1 MLTTNSWMGGRNLF
15 LGIAYLVVAGLSL
28 LVCLAFL
35 LCYYLGCFGLL
46 KRRKYGDVSQLSW
59 NKKAS

>member
-1 MLTTNSWMGGRNLF
+1 MGGRNLF
-15 LGIAYLVVAGLSL
+15 LGVAYLVVAGLSL

-35 LCYYLGCFGLL
+35 LCYYMGCFGLL
-46 KRRKYGDVSQLSW
+46 KRRKFGDVSQLSW